1 MVFYLLKEADPF
13 HGVNHAAFGGGRAE
27 RAPTGNRARGSSAVR
42 AAFGGG
48 RAERAPTGNR
58 ARGSSGKK

>member
-27 RAPTGNRARGSSAVR
+27 RAPTGKRA
-42 AAFGGG
+42 
-48 RAERAPTGNR
+48 
-58 ARGSSGKK
+58 